1 MLKLSAIRAI
11 LSTPR
16 DTLINGSVNLITSMR
31 HLADEDYS
39 RDASCAINSISM
51 FLFHEIWFMFM
62 VFSATC
68 SNTTVTSWRSVL
80 LVDETGIPRENH
92 RSAVSH

>member
-16 DTLINGSVNLITSMR
+16 DTLINGSVNLIISMR

-62 VFSATC
+62 VLLQLYRGSQLYWWMKPEYPEK
-68 SNTTVTSWRSVL
+68 TTDL
-80 LVDETGIPRENH
+80 P
-92 RSAVSH
+92 